1 MELNLK
7 LKKEDGEIFHGPT
20 LYWKLV
26 GKLFYLTNTL
36 PDLNYYVHLLSQF
49 LDKSRITHYDAMIKV
64 LKYVNGTPGQGIFF

>member
-7 LKKEDGEIFHGPT
+7 LKKEDGEIFHDLT

-36 PDLNYYVHLLSQF
+36 PDLNYYVHLLSQSME
-49 LDKSRITHYDAMIKV
+49 KPRITHYDAMIKV
-64 LKYVNGTPGQGIFF
+64 LKYVNGTLGQGIIF